1 MSINSKKA
9 KRHLVFE
16 SFRKA
21 EPGSVLVCTDVM
33 ARGVDI
39 PDVKW
44 VLQYDPPS
52 NAEAF
57 VHRSVK
63 FGLLKTFSNGMR
75 SN

>member
-1 MSINSKKA
+1 MTGPVCINSKKA

-44 VLQYDPPS
+44 VVQYDPPS

-57 VHRSVK
+57 VHRYEK
-63 FGLLKTFSNGMR
+63 FGLGPGKN
-75 SN
+75 